1 MQTLGVRR
9 LAYFKDRQTR
19 KIDGREAVW
28 VRSAAIA
35 VIKNVWSS
43 DDPGTLAEAAEL
55 SADLGARLAPN
66 IVSALGHPVITYG
79 KAVLLGADVSE
90 AIGAAMIHA
99 RIGKPIRAA
108 VGGGAAVIPSN
119 MKRAEFGTA
128 VDVPLGHK
136 DDPWAFYYAETLTLS
151 LHDAPRAD
159 EFVLCLAVGA
169 EAPTTDAD
177 GILKSGAEQ

>member
-19 KIDGREAVW
+19 KLDGRDAVW

-35 VIKNVWSS
+35 VIKNAWSG
-43 DDPGTLAEAAEL
+43 DDVATLAEAAQM
-55 SADLGARLAPN
+55 SADLGARLAPD
-66 IVSALGHPVITYG
+66 VVGALGHPVITYG

-119 MKRAEFGTA
+119 MKRADFSTA
-128 VDVPLGHK
+128 IDVPLGHK

-159 EFVLCLAVGA
+159 ELVLCLAVGA
-169 EAPTTDAD
+169 EAPTTNGD
-177 GILKSGAEQ
+177 GILQPGAEQ

>member
-19 KIDGREAVW
+19 KIEGRDAVW
-28 VRSAAIA
+28 VRSTAIA

-43 DDPGTLAEAAEL
+43 DDAGTLAEAAEMG
-55 SADLGARLAPN
+55 ANIGARLAPD

-79 KAVLLGADVSE
+79 KAILLGADVSE
-90 AIGAAMIHA
+90 AIGAAVIHA

-119 MKRAEFGTA
+119 MKRADFGTA
-128 VDVPLGHK
+128 IDVPLGHK

-151 LHDAPRAD
+151 LHDAPRTD

-177 GILKSGAEQ
+177 GILQPGTGQ